1 MKKVGIIGA
10 GLGGLTAGALLSKK
24 GYKVDLFEKQGLVGG
39 RSLTLDGS
47 SLTLDKYKKILRDFD
62 MWLAH
67 SEPEISEIFDKGLL
81 NGYKLDLGFHMLGFP
96 EKSPITDLLKENGI
110 NVRVNSS
117 KFALITPDERIYQDF
132 NEFINLSNKLKM
144 MPLVIKFYM
153 VQKFLTSRM
162 EKVPMSDTL
171 DKHTKGDIKDA
182 VGAVARYISTV
193 NDLDT
198 ISTAEIMRVMKQWG
212 AGGAKATGFP
222 EKGSITLCEGLAEII
237 EKNGGRVHLEKEVE
251 EVLIKN
257 GRAVGLVVGGK
268 KIPFDIVISNLPV
281 QDTFHIAPPEHF
293 PKEYV
298 KKLTDLEGTGSVCAY
313 YALSE
318 LPKDLKRKPFAF
330 LDNKVK
336 VEGGDAAGIID
347 FQTALPEMKM
357 SPKGG
362 YLVQAYIICTPKEA
376 VDKKKVKMLIDSMD
390 RHLALLIPDYKDKL
404 IFAIYPSIFHLDG
417 VAKTIY
423 CDKPKSDTPVKN
435 FYLVGDSIKAP
446 GIGMNCASS
455 SSVELSK
462 RL

>member
-1 MKKVGIIGA
+1 MKKVGIVGA
-10 GLGGLTAGALLSKK
+10 GLGGLTAGVLLSKK
-24 GYKVDLFEKQGLVGG
+24 GYKVEVFEREGLVGG
-39 RSLTLDGS
+39 RALTLDGS
-47 SLTLDKYKKILRDFD
+47 SLSLDEYKNILRDFD
-62 MWLAH
+62 MWLPH
-67 SEPEISEIFDKGLL
+67 SEPDISEIFDKGLL
-81 NGYKLDLGFHMLGFP
+81 NSYKLDLGFHLLGFP
-96 EKSPITDLLKENGI
+96 DKSPLIDILKENGVS
-110 NVRVNSS
+110 VRVNAS

-144 MPLVIKFYM
+144 MPLVIKFYL

-182 VGAVARYISTV
+182 VGATARYISTV
-193 NDLDT
+193 NDLDI

-222 EKGSITLCEGLAEII
+222 EQGSITLCNGLVKVIK
-237 EKNGGRVHLEKEVE
+237 KNGGRVHLNTKVEKV
-251 EVLIKN
+251 VIRR
-257 GRAVGLVVGGK
+257 GRAVGVVVDGK
-268 KIPFDIVISNLPV
+268 TIPFDIVISNLPV
-281 QDTFHIAPPEHF
+281 QDTFDIAPPEHF

-313 YALSE
+313 YGLSD
-318 LPKDLKRKPFAF
+318 LPPDLKRKPFAF

-336 VEGGDAAGIID
+336 VDGGDAAGIID
-347 FQTALPEMKM
+347 FQTARPEMKM
-357 SPKGG
+357 SPKGQ

-376 VDKKKVKMLIDSMD
+376 VDRKKVEMLIDSMD
-390 RHLALLIPDYKDKL
+390 RHLELLIPDYRDKL
-404 IFAIYPSIFHLDG
+404 LFAIYPSIYHLDG

-423 CDKPKSDTPVKN
+423 CDKPTSDTPIKN

-446 GIGMNCASS
+446 GIGMNCAVSS
-455 SSVELSK
+455 GLELAE